1 MKAGKGEIGMYRIIT
16 IERSYGSGGNEIGK
30 KLAEKLG
37 YKLYDRNIL
46 IEAAQNLGTPPMYIE
61 NLEESSSGSLI
72 FNLSKSYS
80 KGNTDEKSLPLA
92 EKLFAE
98 EKRIIEK
105 AAAEGGCVIVGRAAG
120 YILKDREDCLR
131 VFVHAEKEKRI
142 QRAMEKEGMSRAD
155 AENAMKKFDKR
166 RKGFYNS
173 STKWEW
179 GDPKYFELC
188 LDSGKLGIGTCVKLL
203 AEAVSDTE

>member
-1 MKAGKGEIGMYRIIT
+1 MYHIIT

-30 KLAEKLG
+30 KLAAKLG

-46 IEAAQNLGTPPMYIE
+46 IEAAQNLDIPPMYIE

-80 KGNTDEKSLPLA
+80 KVSANEKSLPMA

-105 AAAEGGCVIVGRAAG
+105 AAEEGGCVIVGRAAG
-120 YILKDREDCLR
+120 YIFKGQRGLSSGICPWGQGEED
-131 VFVHAEKEKRI
+131 
-142 QRAMEKEGMSRAD
+142 
-155 AENAMKKFDKR
+155 
-166 RKGFYNS
+166 
-173 STKWEW
+173 T
-179 GDPKYFELC
+179 
-188 LDSGKLGIGTCVKLL
+188 
-203 AEAVSDTE
+203 

>member
-1 MKAGKGEIGMYRIIT
+1 MYHIIT

-30 KLAEKLG
+30 RLAEKLG
-37 YKLYDRNIL
+37 YKLFDRNIL
-46 IEAAQNLGTPPMYIE
+46 IEAAQNLNTPPMYIE

-80 KGNTDEKSLPLA
+80 KGNMDEKSLPLA

-105 AAAEGGCVIVGRAAG
+105 AADEGGCVIVGRGAG

-131 VFVHAEKEKRI
+131 VFVHAEREKRI
-142 QRAMEKEGMSRAD
+142 HRAMEKEHMSQTE

-173 STKWEW
+173 VTKWEW
-179 GDPKYFELC
+179 GNPQYFELC
-188 LDSGKLGIGTCVKLL
+188 LDSGKLGIDLCIKLL
-203 AEAVSDTE
+203 TGVVSASE

>member
-1 MKAGKGEIGMYRIIT
+1 MYHIIT

-30 KLAEKLG
+30 KLAAKLG

-46 IEAAQNLGTPPMYIE
+46 IEAAQNLDIPPMYIE

-80 KGNTDEKSLPLA
+80 KVSANEKSLPMA

-105 AAAEGGCVIVGRAAG
+105 AAEEGGCVIVGRAAG
-120 YILKDREDCLR
+120 YILKEREDCLR
-131 VFVHAEKEKRI
+131 VFVHGDREKRI
-142 QRAMEKEGMSRAD
+142 HRAMEKENMSQ
-155 AENAMKKFDKR
+155 AEAEAAMKKFDKR
-166 RKGFYNS
+166 RRGFYNS
-173 STKWEW
+173 TTKWEW
-179 GDPKYFELC
+179 GNPEYFELC
-188 LDSGKLGIGTCVKLL
+188 LDSGKLGIDMCVELL
-203 AEAVSDTE
+203 SGVVSASK